1 MIYLHKF
8 LPLVFSPLG
17 LVVVLI
23 IIGTCLRRWW
33 IIHLSWFVLL
43 ISSLPITSQIIWQ
56 DLEKQYPPKSL
67 NNLGSY
73 DAVVVLSGM
82 LSEFEYDDV
91 FSVDWGDPDRFFAGI
106 DILKSE
112 KVQYLIFTRGK
123 VPWSVI
129 PPEGEILRAKAI
141 ELGINESRIL
151 LSDVAVN
158 TAEEAEVVAQLMSAH
173 NIERVL
179 LVTSS
184 FHMPRAK
191 FLFDNQK
198 IDSVPFAVD
207 YRATGKKLTWL
218 SFLPNAV
225 DFGNTSSGIREYIG
239 RFYYRVK
246 FS

>member
-1 MIYLHKF
+1 
-8 LPLVFSPLG
+8 
-17 LVVVLI
+17 
-23 IIGTCLRRWW
+23 
-33 IIHLSWFVLL
+33 
-43 ISSLPITSQIIWQ
+43 
-56 DLEKQYPPKSL
+56 
-67 NNLGSY
+67 
-73 DAVVVLSGM
+73 
-82 LSEFEYDDV
+82 
-91 FSVDWGDPDRFFAGI
+91 
-106 DILKSE
+106 
-112 KVQYLIFTRGK
+112 
-123 VPWSVI
+123 
-129 PPEGEILRAKAI
+129 
-141 ELGINESRIL
+141 
-151 LSDVAVN
+151 
-158 TAEEAEVVAQLMSAH
+158 MSAH

-207 YRATGKKLTWL
+207 FRATGKKLTWL